1 MNENE
6 RSTLLIGKKSL
17 KKLGKKCVLVV
28 GAGGVGGMCIEALAR
43 SGIGQLILVD
53 QDTIEPSNINRQLI
67 ATFQSIGQVKVE
79 AWKERIKILAPN
91 TKVEIIH
98 NRYDIHMNDI
108 LDQYP
113 IDFIID
119 CIDSLKSKEE
129 LIEYSL
135 QKNIPF
141 ICSMGMARRKDPS
154 KLKVMEI
161 EKTSYDP
168 MAKRL
173 RSWKR
178 KNRIRKKIMVVASNE
193 VPVKV
198 ESGQPLPS
206 MIFVPAAAGL
216 LLAQYCIEFLSR
228 EDNV

>member
-6 RSTLLIGKKSL
+6 RSQLLIGKESL
-17 KKLGKKCVLVV
+17 ERLRKKCVLVV

-43 SGIGQLILVD
+43 SGIGHLILID
-53 QDTIEPSNINRQLI
+53 QDTIESSNINRQLI
-67 ATFQSIGQVKVE
+67 ATFRSIGQVKVQ
-79 AWKERIKILAPN
+79 AWKERIEILAPN
-91 TKVEIIH
+91 AQVDIIH
-98 NRYDIHMNDI
+98 ARYDVHMNKI

-113 IDFIID
+113 IDFMID
-119 CIDSLKSKEE
+119 CIDSLNSKED

-135 QKNIPF
+135 KKNIPF

-154 KLKVMEI
+154 KLEVMEI

-173 RSWKR
+173 RTWKR
-178 KNRIRKKIMVVASNE
+178 KNRIRKKIMVVASKE
-193 VPVKV
+193 IPVKV

-216 LLAQYCIEFLSR
+216 LLAQYCVEYLSK
-228 EDNV
+228 EENV